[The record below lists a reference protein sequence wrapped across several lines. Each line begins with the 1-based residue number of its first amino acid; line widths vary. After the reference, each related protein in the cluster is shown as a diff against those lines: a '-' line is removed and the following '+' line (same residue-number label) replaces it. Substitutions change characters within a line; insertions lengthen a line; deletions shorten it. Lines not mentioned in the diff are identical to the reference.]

1 MNEHLKLLEHLCFGP
16 ENYTNEKAYN
26 KHLRTI
32 AKQWDTTRELAPT
45 INCAHCKF
53 WEPKN
58 KVDTKISNPVTAVD
72 LNYNGYCDGL
82 RQDTHGSQLCDLF
95 GANPIHKIPKEFKR
109 PFNNWGPKDNK

>member
-45 INCAHCKF
+45 INCAHCQF

-58 KVDTKISNPVTAVD
+58 KVDTKITKFERKMDRLDDKMDKTVKDFEDKLQKALDNP
-72 LNYNGYCDGL
+72 L
-82 RQDTHGSQLCDLF
+82 
-95 GANPIHKIPKEFKR
+95 AN
-109 PFNNWGPKDNK
+109 